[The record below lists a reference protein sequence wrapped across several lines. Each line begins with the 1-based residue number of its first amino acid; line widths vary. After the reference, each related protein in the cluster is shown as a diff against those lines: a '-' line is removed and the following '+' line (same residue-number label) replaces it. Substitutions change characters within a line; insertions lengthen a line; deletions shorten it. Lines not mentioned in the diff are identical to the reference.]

1 MRSSLGKV
9 AVAVLA
15 IHLVGL
21 PSVTNGIAQA
31 QSEQP
36 LPAVIVAPV
45 VSRPVAA
52 SAEFIGQTE
61 AFRKV
66 DIRARVTGTLLSR
79 EFSEGSDVSA
89 GDVLY
94 KIDEAE
100 YVAQRDAAAAKVQ
113 RAEATI
119 REAERKYKRYET
131 LEARGSASTAALD
144 EATAQAGEAR
154 ADLTAAKAELERA
167 EINLG
172 YTRISSPIDG
182 RIGRSAIN
190 VGNLVGPDSGV
201 LATVVTLDPIR
212 VIFTVS
218 EREYLRY
225 RQRIAAGAAEPVA
238 PKIRLADGSEY
249 SFTGKVDFVDNQVD
263 PDTGTLRLRAVF
275 DNPDRLILPGQFV
288 NIFLVSENPQD
299 RIVVPQAAV
308 QQNQAGP
315 FVLVVDGDG
324 TVSART
330 IRTGARQDRDVVV
343 TEGLTEGEQIIVEGI
358 QKTRPG
364 AKVKPV
370 PAGG

>member
-1 MRSSLGKV
+1 MHNPLCKV
-9 AVAVLA
+9 TVAALA
-15 IHLVGL
+15 IYLVGS
-21 PSVTNGIAQA
+21 PWVTNDLAEA
-31 QSEQP
+31 QSKEP
-36 LPAVIVAPV
+36 LPAVVVAPV
-45 VSRPVAA
+45 TMRPVAS

-61 AFRKV
+61 AYRKV

-79 EFSEGSDVSA
+79 EFTEGSDVKT
-89 GDVLY
+89 GDLLY
-94 KIDEAE
+94 KIDQAE

-144 EATAQAGEAR
+144 EATAQVGEAR
-154 ADLTAAKAELERA
+154 ADLAAAKAELERA
-167 EINLG
+167 KINLG
-172 YTRISSPIDG
+172 YTEISSPIDG

-190 VGNLVGPDSGV
+190 VGNLVGPNSGV

-212 VIFTVS
+212 VLFTVS
-218 EREYLRY
+218 EREYIEY
-225 RQRIAAGAAEPVA
+225 RKRTAAGDSEPVA

-249 SFTGKVDFVDNQVD
+249 SLAGKIDFIDNRVD

-288 NIFLVSENPQD
+288 NIILVSEKPQN

-330 IRTGARQDRDVVV
+330 IKTGSRQGRDVVV

-364 AKVKPV
+364 AKVRPV
-370 PAGG
+370 PVGG